1 MKYQWSAGTHKGRVR
16 NNNEDSFAPETSGR
30 STGPVVLMVA
40 DGMGGAIGGEIASQ
54 LAVEHASVGVGSPVE
69 RVIRANEAVVERTLN
84 EPGLAGMG
92 TTLTLAEFGEDGTV
106 ALAHVGDTRAYLLH
120 HQGTFE
126 QLTSDH
132 TVVAEQLAAGH
143 ISPADAVTHPQRSM
157 LTRVLGISSDIEV
170 DSITFDSAP
179 GDRLLIC
186 SDGLT
191 NMVEDDRIA
200 QLLAKGSP
208 EEAVW
213 ALIEE
218 ANRAGGHDN
227 ITVVVVDVEQ

>member
-1 MKYQWSAGTHKGRVR
+1 MKYQWAAASHKGRVR
-16 NNNEDSFAPETSGR
+16 NNNEDSYAPATAGR
-30 STGPVVLMVA
+30 GTGPVVLMVA

-54 LAVEHASVGVGSPVE
+54 LAVEHASTGSGSPVE
-69 RVIRANEAVVERTLN
+69 RVIRANEAVVERTVS

-92 TTLTLAEFGEDGTV
+92 TTLTLAEFGDDGTV
-106 ALAHVGDTRAYLLH
+106 NLAHVGDSRAYLW
-120 HQGTFE
+120 HQGLLE
-126 QLTSDH
+126 QLTDDH

-143 ISPADAVTHPQRSM
+143 ISPADAVSHPQRSM
-157 LTRVLGISSDIEV
+157 LTRVLGISPEIDV
-170 DSITFDSAP
+170 DSISFDSEA
-179 GDRLLIC
+179 GDRILIC

-191 NMVEDDRIA
+191 NMVEDDRVA

-218 ANRAGGHDN
+218 ATRAGGHDN

>member
-1 MKYQWSAGTHKGRVR
+1 MKYQWAAGTHKGRVR

-54 LAVEHASVGVGSPVE
+54 LAVQHASVGPGSPVD
-69 RVIRANEAVVERTLN
+69 RVIRANEAVVKRTLS

-92 TTLTLAEFGEDGTV
+92 TTITLAEFGGDGSV
-106 ALAHVGDTRAYLLH
+106 NIAHVGDSRAYLLH
-120 HQGTFE
+120 QGLFE
-126 QLTSDH
+126 QLTDDH

-143 ISPADAVTHPQRSM
+143 ISPADAVSHPQRSM
-157 LTRVLGISSDIEV
+157 LTRVLGISADVEV

-191 NMVEDDRIA
+191 NMVEDERVA
-200 QLLAKGSP
+200 QLLAKGSA

-213 ALIEE
+213 ALIED
-218 ANRAGGHDN
+218 ANKAGGHDN

>member
-1 MKYQWSAGTHKGRVR
+1 VKYQWAAGTHKGRVR

-54 LAVEHASVGVGSPVE
+54 LAVKHASTGSGSPIE
-69 RVIRANEAVVERTLN
+69 RVIRANEAVVKRTLS

-92 TTLTLAEFGEDGTV
+92 TTITLAELGEDGTV
-106 ALAHVGDTRAYLLH
+106 NLAHVGDSRAYLI
-120 HQGTFE
+120 HQGLLE
-126 QLTSDH
+126 QLTDDH

-157 LTRVLGISSDIEV
+157 LTRVLGISPDIEV
-170 DSITFDSAP
+170 DSITFDAAA

-191 NMVEDDRIA
+191 NMVEDERVA

>member
-1 MKYQWSAGTHKGRVR
+1 MKYQWAAATHPGRVR
-16 NNNEDSFAPETSGR
+16 NNNEDSYAPEASGAGD
-30 STGPVVLMVA
+30 GPILLMVA

-54 LAVEHASVGVGSPVE
+54 LAVEHAATGSGSPSD
-69 RVIRANEAVVERTLN
+69 RVMRANHAVVDRTLSD
-84 EPGLAGMG
+84 PGLAGMG
-92 TTLTLAEFGEDGTV
+92 TTLTLAELGPEGIIR
-106 ALAHVGDTRAYLLH
+106 LAHVGDSRAYLWREGDLR
-120 HQGTFE
+120 QITD
-126 QLTSDH
+126 DH

-143 ISPADAVTHPQRSM
+143 ISPTDAATHPQRSM
-157 LTRVLGISSDIEV
+157 LTRVLGISADLEV
-170 DSITFDSAP
+170 DSLTEETVA

-191 NMVEDDRIA
+191 NMVEDQQIA
-200 QLLAKGSP
+200 EILSEGTP

-227 ITVVVVDVEQ
+227 VTVVVVDVQQ

>member
-1 MKYQWSAGTHKGRVR
+1 MKYQWAAASHKGRVR
-16 NNNEDSFAPETSGR
+16 NNNEDSYAPATAGR
-30 STGPVVLMVA
+30 GTGPVVLMVA

-54 LAVEHASVGVGSPVE
+54 LAVEHASTGSGSPVE
-69 RVIRANEAVVERTLN
+69 RVIRANEAVVERTVS

-92 TTLTLAEFGEDGTV
+92 TTLTLAEFGDDGTV
-106 ALAHVGDTRAYLLH
+106 NLAHVGDSRAYLW
-120 HQGTFE
+120 HQGLLE
-126 QLTSDH
+126 QLTDDH

-143 ISPADAVTHPQRSM
+143 ISPADAVSHPQRSM
-157 LTRVLGISSDIEV
+157 LTRVLGISPEIDV
-170 DSITFDSAP
+170 DSISFDSEA
-179 GDRLLIC
+179 GDRILIC

-191 NMVEDDRIA
+191 NMVEDDRVA

>member
-1 MKYQWSAGTHKGRVR
+1 
-16 NNNEDSFAPETSGR
+16 
-30 STGPVVLMVA
+30 VV
-40 DGMGGAIGGEIASQ
+40 
-54 LAVEHASVGVGSPVE
+54 
-69 RVIRANEAVVERTLN
+69 NRTLS

-92 TTLTLAEFGEDGTV
+92 TTLTLAEFGDDGAV
-106 ALAHVGDTRAYLLH
+106 NLAHVGDSRAYLLH
-120 HQGTFE
+120 QGLFE
-126 QLTSDH
+126 QLTDDH

-157 LTRVLGISSDIEV
+157 LTRVLGISPDVEV
-170 DSITFDSAP
+170 DSITFDSTA

-191 NMVEDDRIA
+191 NMVEDERVA

>member
-1 MKYQWSAGTHKGRVR
+1 MKYQWAAATHPGRVR
-16 NNNEDSFAPETSGR
+16 NNNEDSYAPEASGAGD
-30 STGPVVLMVA
+30 GPVLLMVA

-54 LAVEHASVGVGSPVE
+54 LAVEHAATGSGLPIE
-69 RVIRANEAVVERTLN
+69 RVMRANQAVVDRTLSD
-84 EPGLAGMG
+84 PGLAGMG
-92 TTLTLAEFGEDGTV
+92 TTLTLAELGPDAV
-106 ALAHVGDTRAYLLH
+106 IRLAHVGDSRAYLWREGGLK
-120 HQGTFE
+120 QITD
-126 QLTSDH
+126 DH

-143 ISPADAVTHPQRSM
+143 ISPTDAATHPQRSM
-157 LTRVLGISSDIEV
+157 LTRVLGISTDLEV
-170 DSITFDSAP
+170 DSLSTGTSA

-191 NMVEDDRIA
+191 NMVEDEQIA
-200 QLLAKGSP
+200 DLLSRGTP

-227 ITVVVVDVEQ
+227 VTVVVVDVEQ

>member
-1 MKYQWSAGTHKGRVR
+1 VKYQWAAATHRGRVR
-16 NNNEDSFAPETSGR
+16 NNNEDSFAPEASGR

-54 LAVEHASVGVGSPVE
+54 LAVEHAATGSGSPIE
-69 RVIRANEAVVERTLN
+69 RVMRANKAVVDRTLS

-92 TTLTLAEFGEDGTV
+92 TTLTLAEFGEDGV
-106 ALAHVGDTRAYLLH
+106 VRVAHVGDSRAYLLH
-120 HQGTFE
+120 QGFIE
-126 QLTSDH
+126 QVTDDH

-143 ISPADAVTHPQRSM
+143 ISPTDAASHPQRSM
-157 LTRVLGISSDIEV
+157 LTRVLGISPEVEV
-170 DSITFDSAP
+170 DSISIEAAA
-179 GDRLLIC
+179 GDRILIC

-191 NMVEDDRIA
+191 NMVEDDRIGE
-200 QLLAKGSP
+200 LLGKGTP

-218 ANRAGGHDN
+218 ANRSGGHDN
-227 ITVVVVDVEQ
+227 ITVAVVDVEQ

>member
-1 MKYQWSAGTHKGRVR
+1 
-16 NNNEDSFAPETSGR
+16 
-30 STGPVVLMVA
+30 VVLMVA

-54 LAVEHASVGVGSPVE
+54 LAVEHASDGVGSPVE
-69 RVIRANEAVVERTLN
+69 RVIRANEAVVNRTLS

-92 TTLTLAEFGEDGTV
+92 TTLTLAEFGDDGAV
-106 ALAHVGDTRAYLLH
+106 NLAHVGDSRAYLLH
-120 HQGTFE
+120 QGLFE
-126 QLTSDH
+126 QLTDDH

-157 LTRVLGISSDIEV
+157 LTRVLGISPDVEV
-170 DSITFDSAP
+170 DSITFDSTA

-191 NMVEDDRIA
+191 NMVEDERVA

>member
-1 MKYQWSAGTHKGRVR
+1 MKYQWAAATHRGRVR
-16 NNNEDSFAPETSGR
+16 TNNEDSFAPEASGR

-54 LAVEHASVGVGSPVE
+54 LAVEHASTGPGSPTE
-69 RVIRANEAVVERTLN
+69 RVMRANKAVVERTLS

-92 TTLTLAEFGEDGTV
+92 TTLTLVEFGEDGM
-106 ALAHVGDTRAYLLH
+106 ARLGHVGDSRAYLW
-120 HQGTFE
+120 HQGAIE
-126 QLTSDH
+126 QITHDH

-143 ISPADAVTHPQRSM
+143 ISPADAASHPQRSM
-157 LTRVLGISSDIEV
+157 LTRVLGISRDVEV
-170 DSITFDSAP
+170 DSTSIETAA

-191 NMVEDDRIA
+191 NMVEDERLA
-200 QLLAKGSP
+200 ELLSKGTP

>member
-1 MKYQWSAGTHKGRVR
+1 VKYQWAAGTHKGRVR

-54 LAVEHASVGVGSPVE
+54 LAVEHASAGAGSPIE
-69 RVIRANEAVVERTLN
+69 RVIRANEAVVERTLS

-92 TTLTLAEFGEDGTV
+92 TTLTLAEFGENGV
-106 ALAHVGDTRAYLLH
+106 VNLAHVGDSRAYLLH
-120 HQGTFE
+120 QGLLE
-126 QLTSDH
+126 QLTDDH

-157 LTRVLGISSDIEV
+157 LTRVLGISPDVEV
-170 DSITFDSAP
+170 DSITFDSAA

-191 NMVEDDRIA
+191 NMVEDERVA

>member
-1 MKYQWSAGTHKGRVR
+1 VKYQWAAASHKGRVR
-16 NNNEDSFAPETSGR
+16 NNNEDSYAPATAGR
-30 STGPVVLMVA
+30 GTGPVVLMVA

-54 LAVEHASVGVGSPVE
+54 LAVEHASTGSGSPVE
-69 RVIRANEAVVERTLN
+69 RVIRANEAVVERTVS

-92 TTLTLAEFGEDGTV
+92 TTLTLAEFGDDGTV
-106 ALAHVGDTRAYLLH
+106 NLAHVGDSRAYLW
-120 HQGTFE
+120 HQGLLE
-126 QLTSDH
+126 QLTDDH

-143 ISPADAVTHPQRSM
+143 ISPADAVSHPQRSM
-157 LTRVLGISSDIEV
+157 LTRVLGISPEIDV
-170 DSITFDSAP
+170 DSISFDSEA
-179 GDRLLIC
+179 GDRILIC

-191 NMVEDDRIA
+191 NMVEDDRVA

>member
-16 NNNEDSFAPETSGR
+16 NNNEDSFAPETSGAG
-30 STGPVVLMVA
+30 TGPVVLMVA

-54 LAVEHASVGVGSPVE
+54 LAVEHASVGAGSPVE

-92 TTLTLAEFGEDGTV
+92 TTLTLAELGEEGTV
-106 ALAHVGDTRAYLLH
+106 QLAHVGDTRAYLLH

-157 LTRVLGISSDIEV
+157 LTRVLGISPEIEV

-191 NMVEDDRIA
+191 NMVEDERIA

-213 ALIEE
+213 TLIEE

>member
-1 MKYQWSAGTHKGRVR
+1 VNYQWAAATHRGRVR
-16 NNNEDSFAPETSGR
+16 ANNEDSYAPEASGR
-30 STGPVVLMVA
+30 GAGPTVLMVA
-40 DGMGGAIGGEIASQ
+40 DGMGGAVGGEVASRV
-54 LAVEHASVGVGSPVE
+54 AVEHAYTGSGSPTD
-69 RVIRANEAVVERTLN
+69 RVTRANKAVVERSLT

-92 TTLTLAEFGEDGTV
+92 TTLTLAELGEDGV
-106 ALAHVGDTRAYLLH
+106 IRLAHVGDSRAYLLR
-120 HQGTFE
+120 QGTLS
-126 QLTSDH
+126 QITDDH

-143 ISPADAVTHPQRSM
+143 ITPADAATHPQRSM
-157 LTRVLGISSDIEV
+157 LTRVLGISPELEI
-170 DSITFDSAP
+170 DSIAIDTAA

-191 NMVEDDRIA
+191 GMVEDQRIEV
-200 QLLAKGSP
+200 LLGRGSP

>member
-1 MKYQWSAGTHKGRVR
+1 MKYQWAAATHPGRVR
-16 NNNEDSFAPETSGR
+16 NNNEDSYAPEAAGAGN
-30 STGPVVLMVA
+30 GPVLLMVA

-54 LAVEHASVGVGSPVE
+54 LAVEHATAGSGSPIE
-69 RVIRANEAVVERTLN
+69 RVTRANQAVVDRTLSD
-84 EPGLAGMG
+84 PGLAGMG
-92 TTLTLAEFGEDGTV
+92 TTLTLAELGPDGV
-106 ALAHVGDTRAYLLH
+106 IRLAHVGDSRAYLWREGGLKRV
-120 HQGTFE
+120 TD
-126 QLTSDH
+126 DH

-143 ISPADAVTHPQRSM
+143 ISPTDAATHPQRSM
-157 LTRVLGISSDIEV
+157 LTRVLGISADLEIDSLSIETV
-170 DSITFDSAP
+170 A

-191 NMVEDDRIA
+191 NMVEDEQIA
-200 QLLAKGSP
+200 DILSRGTP

-227 ITVVVVDVEQ
+227 VTVVVVDVEQ

>member
-1 MKYQWSAGTHKGRVR
+1 
-16 NNNEDSFAPETSGR
+16 
-30 STGPVVLMVA
+30 
-40 DGMGGAIGGEIASQ
+40 MGGAIGGEIASQ
-54 LAVEHASVGVGSPVE
+54 LAVEHASDGVGSPVE
-69 RVIRANEAVVERTLN
+69 RVIRANEAVVNRTLS

-92 TTLTLAEFGEDGTV
+92 TTLTLAEFGDDGAV
-106 ALAHVGDTRAYLLH
+106 NLAHVGDSRAYLLH
-120 HQGTFE
+120 QGLFE
-126 QLTSDH
+126 QLTDDH

-157 LTRVLGISSDIEV
+157 LTRVLGISPDVEV
-170 DSITFDSAP
+170 DSITFDSTA

-191 NMVEDDRIA
+191 NMVEDERVA

>member
-1 MKYQWSAGTHKGRVR
+1 MKYQWAAATHPGRVR
-16 NNNEDSFAPETSGR
+16 NNNEDSYAPEASGAGA
-30 STGPVVLMVA
+30 GPVLLMVA

-54 LAVEHASVGVGSPVE
+54 LAVEHAAIGSGSPTD
-69 RVIRANEAVVERTLN
+69 RVIRANQAVVARTMS

-92 TTLTLAEFGEDGTV
+92 TTLTLAELGRDGV
-106 ALAHVGDTRAYLLH
+106 IRLAHVGDSRAYLWHEGEL
-120 HQGTFE
+120 E
-126 QLTSDH
+126 QVTDDH

-143 ISPADAVTHPQRSM
+143 ISPNDAATHPQRSM
-157 LTRVLGISSDIEV
+157 LTRVLGISPDLEV
-170 DSITFDSAP
+170 DSLSTETVP
-179 GDRLLIC
+179 GDRLLLC

-191 NMVEDDRIA
+191 NMVEDQQIA
-200 QLLAKGSP
+200 EILSRGTP

-227 ITVVVVDVEQ
+227 VTVVVVDVEQ